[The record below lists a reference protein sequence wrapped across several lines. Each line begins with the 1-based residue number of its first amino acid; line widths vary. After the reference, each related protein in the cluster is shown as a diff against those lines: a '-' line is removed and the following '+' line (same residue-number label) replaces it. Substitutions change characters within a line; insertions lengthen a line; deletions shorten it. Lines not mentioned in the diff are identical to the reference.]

1 MDKIR
6 LKNVLFL
13 VLFVIVLLPFLDTGK
28 VRLGGGFYYYDD
40 GAYFI
45 DYWKRGDS
53 LQFTIPPEVLS
64 YYNNRRIL
72 IIKQQPRE
80 CDYRMH
86 SRYDY
91 PYGRDSVYY
100 WYIDKRNKEINGPM
114 LYSDMD
120 SFLQNIHLEHKL
132 KKLR

>member
-6 LKNVLFL
+6 IKNALLL
-13 VLFVIVLLPFLDTGK
+13 VLSVLLLLPFLDTGE

-40 GAYFI
+40 GPCFI
-45 DYWKRGDS
+45 GYWKRGDS
-53 LQFTIPPEVLS
+53 IQFTIPPEVLS

-72 IIKQQPRE
+72 IIKQRPQQY
-80 CDYRMH
+80 DNRMH
-86 SRYDY
+86 SCYDY
-91 PYGRDSVYY
+91 PNGRDSVYY
-100 WYIDKRNKEINGPM
+100 WYIDKGNMEINGPM